1 MAINSLKRQI
11 FIEHLLSTFP
21 VLDAEDRVMD
31 DGDKILAP
39 WELTLRETVV
49 SICK

>member
-1 MAINSLKRQI
+1 MAINSLRRHI
-11 FIEHLLSTFP
+11 YIEHLLSTCP

-39 WELTLRETVV
+39 WKLTLRGTVV
-49 SICK
+49 SLCK